1 MGTIKT
7 TNIEPIA
14 DNGTVTLGSSGDTF
28 TVPSG
33 VTVNMS
39 SATQTGVG
47 GVNTPAFRATSS
59 SGDTI
64 PNQSYTKLTFDT
76 EAFDTN
82 NNFTSSRFTP
92 TVAGKYVVTAQT
104 RLNSDSD
111 FNDNIIAIYK
121 NGSISSSRQM
131 SHLHYECNLVTGI
144 IDMNGSSDYVEVYF
158 FHNQGGN
165 VATDGGTTLNFFEAY
180 KLIT

>member
-28 TVPSG
+28 TIASG
-33 VTVNMS
+33 VT
-39 SATQTGVG
+39 QTIA
-47 GVNTPAFRATSS
+47 VNTPAFRATSS
-59 SGDTI
+59 SGNTV

-82 NNFTSSRFTP
+82 NNFASSRFTP
-92 TVAGKYVVTAQT
+92 TVSGKYSITAQT

-180 KLIT
+180 KLIGA